1 MIISLGLV
9 TRTILKEN
17 WKELGMKFELLSRN
31 LLYEFMLEQLDFLSL
46 NGSITEEVLFE
57 LTRDLLL
64 KPDR

>member
-9 TRTILKEN
+9 ARTILKEN

-31 LLYEFMLEQLDFLSL
+31 LLYEFMLEQLDCLSL

>member
-31 LLYEFMLEQLDFLSL
+31 LLYEFMLEQLDCL
-46 NGSITEEVLFE
+46 
-57 LTRDLLL
+57 
-64 KPDR
+64 

>member
-46 NGSITEEVLFE
+46 NGSITEVVLFE

>member
-31 LLYEFMLEQLDFLSL
+31 LLYEFMLEQLDCLSL